1 MMAIQSLRTDD
12 CVDEVIEKYS
22 KMVYRLAL
30 AQMRNKQDAE
40 DVFQDVFLRYISKLR
55 TFENEEHRKA
65 WLIRVTINRS
75 RSLWA
80 AWFRKTEP
88 LDDSLVAETTIENDI
103 SEYLALLPQKY
114 RPLIHLFYYEELS
127 IKQISD
133 ILDAK
138 ESTIRTWLT
147 RARSLLREELRG
159 GYLDGK

>member
-1 MMAIQSLRTDD
+1 MAIQSLRTDD